1 MQLPRLRDLQ
11 DPVAPELAAAR
22 DLLRTTGPL
31 EPSLAR
37 MQRVRQA
44 LLAGGPP
51 VAPAGTSLLVKA
63 VLLVLAAGVT
73 AGLFFLTRG
82 SRQPRS
88 EPPARRPPIS
98 LPSTAVVSPLPA
110 PAGAHA
116 AEPLQVP
123 VPPVHLGGKDYRRQ
137 GAAGQPGIS
146 AVAPPA
152 VSAVTQHKIAAVA
165 KHEIAAVSP
174 PEIAAVSP
182 LAASAVAPP
191 KLAAVSPPAASAI
204 APPASTE
211 KVPAIIP
218 SGPVGVPD
226 PAVEVPEEVDPA
238 EASLVLSATQVLRQR
253 GEPARA
259 LVLLNDYQSRFP
271 KGALQ
276 EEALAL
282 NLECL
287 VALADERAGAQ
298 AREYLK
304 RYPRGRFRTFAAATA
319 ARYPASRP
327 LKE

>member
-51 VAPAGTSLLVKA
+51 VAPAGTSLLAKA
-63 VLLVLAAGVT
+63 MFLVLAAGVT

-82 SRQPRS
+82 SRQPHS

-98 LPSTAVVSPLPA
+98 LPSAAVVSPPPA

-116 AEPLQVP
+116 VEPLQAP
-123 VPPVHLGGKDYRRQ
+123 VPPVRAGGKNYRRE
-137 GAAGQPGIS
+137 GAAGQPAAS
-146 AVAPPA
+146 AIAQPKIVAVAQPKIAVVAPPA
-152 VSAVTQHKIAAVA
+152 ASTVAQH
-165 KHEIAAVSP
+165 
-174 PEIAAVSP
+174 
-182 LAASAVAPP
+182 AASAVAPP
-191 KLAAVSPPAASAI
+191 TSAEEVPASAPS
-204 APPASTE
+204 APAG
-211 KVPAIIP
+211 AA
-218 SGPVGVPD
+218 D
-226 PAVEVPEEVDPA
+226 PPVEVPEEVDPA

-287 VALADERAGAQ
+287 VALSDERAGAQ

-304 RYPRGRFRTFAAATA
+304 RYPRGRFRTFATATA

>member
-44 LLAGGPP
+44 LLAGGPS
-51 VAPAGTSLLVKA
+51 VAPAGTSLLAKA
-63 VLLVLAAGVT
+63 VLLVLAAGVA

-98 LPSTAVVSPLPA
+98 LPSPAVVSPPPA
-110 PAGAHA
+110 PAGAPA
-116 AEPLQVP
+116 AGPLQAP
-123 VPPVHLGGKDYRRQ
+123 GPPIHPGGKDYRRQ
-137 GAAGQPGIS
+137 GAAGQPAIS
-146 AVAPPA
+146 AVAQPAVSAVTPPKIAAVAPPKIAVIAPPKIAAVAPPA
-152 VSAVTQHKIAAVA
+152 VSAVAQPAI
-165 KHEIAAVSP
+165 
-174 PEIAAVSP
+174 
-182 LAASAVAPP
+182 AASAEEVP
-191 KLAAVSPPAASAI
+191 AI
-204 APPASTE
+204 APSA
-211 KVPAIIP
+211 
-218 SGPVGVPD
+218 PVGAAD
-226 PAVEVPEEVDPA
+226 PPVEVPEEVDPA

-259 LVLLNDYQSRFP
+259 LVLLNDYQRRFP
-271 KGALQ
+271 NGALQ

-319 ARYPASRP
+319 ARYPVSRP

>member
-22 DLLRTTGPL
+22 ELLRTTGPL

-44 LLAGGPP
+44 LLAGGPL
-51 VAPAGTSLLVKA
+51 VAPAGTSLLAKA
-63 VLLVLAAGVT
+63 MFLVLAAGVT

-98 LPSTAVVSPLPA
+98 LPSPAVVSPPPA
-110 PAGAHA
+110 PAGAQA
-116 AEPLQVP
+116 AGPLQAP
-123 VPPVHLGGKDYRRQ
+123 GPPVHAGGKSYSRQ
-137 GAAGQPGIS
+137 GAAGQPAIA
-146 AVAPPA
+146 AVAPPKIAAVAPPKIAAVAPPKIAAVAQPA
-152 VSAVTQHKIAAVA
+152 VSAVAQPAI
-165 KHEIAAVSP
+165 
-174 PEIAAVSP
+174 
-182 LAASAVAPP
+182 AASAAEVP
-191 KLAAVSPPAASAI
+191 AI
-204 APPASTE
+204 APSA
-211 KVPAIIP
+211 
-218 SGPVGVPD
+218 PVGAADPP